1 MNRKNRWIALLLSMA
16 LMLSL
21 VACGQS
27 AGSGSEESSSDT
39 EVIPDLTAS
48 EPESES
54 NEPEDIESKPEE
66 PVDIGPHVL
75 VAYFSQYEFLAN
87 NARAVDGLSSASL
100 APGDVE
106 RIAGFIQDATGADLF
121 QILAAEPYP
130 TSYDEVSERALA
142 ELGTRPELDK
152 TVEDMGRYNTVY
164 IVYPVWAGTFPMP
177 VATFLE
183 SYDLSGK
190 TIIPFRVYENNIGG
204 EAREQIAELVSD
216 AGVLEGYSISLL
228 REHPSAEGIE
238 GWLAEQGLLEG
249 AESENVSE

>member
-1 MNRKNRWIALLLSMA
+1 MNRENRWIALLLSMI
-16 LMLSL
+16 LMVSL
-21 VACGQS
+21 IACGQS
-27 AGSGSEESSSDT
+27 AGPSNEGPSSDIESSPD
-39 EVIPDLTAS
+39 IPVS
-48 EPESES
+48 EAESES
-54 NEPEDIESKPEE
+54 SASENTEPEPEGPE
-66 PVDIGPHVL
+66 DVGPHAL

-87 NARAVDGLSSASL
+87 NARAVDGVSSASL
-100 APGDVE
+100 EPGDVE
-106 RIAGFIQDATGADLF
+106 RVAEFVRDATEADIF
-121 QILAAEPYP
+121 QISVAEPYP

-204 EAREQIAELVSD
+204 EARGQMAELAPD
-216 AGVLEGYSISLL
+216 AEVQEGYSISLL
-228 REHPSAEGIE
+228 QEHPTAEGIK
-238 GWLAEQGLLEG
+238 GWLAKQGLLEDL
-249 AESENVSE
+249 E